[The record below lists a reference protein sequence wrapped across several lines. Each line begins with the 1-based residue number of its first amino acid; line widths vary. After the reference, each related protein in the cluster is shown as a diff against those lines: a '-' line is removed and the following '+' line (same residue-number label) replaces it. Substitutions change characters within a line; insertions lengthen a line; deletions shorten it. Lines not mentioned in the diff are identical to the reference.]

1 MERPR
6 IAVTMGDPNGIGPE
20 VVLKTLMDSRIL
32 KYIDPIVVGSVAVMR
47 YYAGLVPMHPD
58 QIVEVSDLSEAGP
71 PQGGI
76 RVLDVLGGKEP
87 TMQLGEITEAGGRV
101 SMAAVEAAVDLC
113 LQGRV
118 QAMVTAPISK
128 EAIAMAGY
136 TNRGHTEFIARKTGV
151 GGHTMMMVADQ
162 LRIGLLTEHIAISEV
177 PARVTVDAIRQKIQ
191 LIGQCL
197 VRDFGVE
204 RPRIAVLG
212 LNPHAGDGGL
222 LGREELETILP
233 AIEAAC
239 EDGCHAFGPFPSD
252 GFFAIGMYRN
262 YDAVLAM
269 YHDQGLIPFKTLA
282 FSTGV
287 NYTAGLPIIRTSPD
301 HGTAFNIAGRGEAD
315 PGSMR
320 SAVFLALDVVRR
332 RLRAPDAA

>member
-20 VVLKTLMDSRIL
+20 VVLKTLTDSRIL
-32 KYIDPIVVGSVAVMR
+32 KYIDPIVVGSVAVLR
-47 YYAGLVPMHPD
+47 HYAGLVPVRPD
-58 QIVEVSDLSEAGP
+58 LIRETTDLDADVP
-71 PQGGI
+71 PPGGL
-76 RVLDVLGGKEP
+76 RVVDVFNGQAP
-87 TMQLGEITEAGGRV
+87 AMRVGETTEEGGRAAMV
-101 SMAAVEAAVDLC
+101 SVERAVELC
-113 LQGRV
+113 LAGRV
-118 QAMVTAPISK
+118 EAMVTAPLSK

-136 TNRGHTEFIARKTGV
+136 TNRGHTEFIAQKTGV
-151 GGHTMMMVADQ
+151 GGHTMMMVSEQ
-162 LRIGLLTEHIAISEV
+162 LRVALVTEHVPLWEV
-177 PARVTVDAIRQKIQ
+177 PAMVTVEAIKEKIR
-191 LIGQCL
+191 LTTSSL
-197 VRDFGVE
+197 ARDFGVE

-222 LGREELETILP
+222 LGSEEIATILP

-239 EDGCHAFGPFPSD
+239 AEGLHAFGPFPAD
-252 GFFAIGMYRN
+252 GFFAVGMYRN

-301 HGTAFNIAGRGEAD
+301 HGTAFNIAGTGRAD

-320 SAVFLALDVVRR
+320 SALFLALDVVRR
-332 RLRAPDAA
+332 RRRSLNLA